1 MNAKCIQSVHGH
13 VRNIQIQYLVNCNT
27 LIYQMENEGFMR
39 PKLHLNVFDL
49 NYHLILGLKNIQVT
63 GSVPSYLFR
72 LHTR

>member
-1 MNAKCIQSVHGH
+1 
-13 VRNIQIQYLVNCNT
+13 
-27 LIYQMENEGFMR
+27 MENEGFMR